1 MAQLN
6 KKVTNL
12 QIGVYQGREYIAT
25 WNFSATSQASG
36 YEYYWDYQIKG
47 NSNWQRAASGT
58 TAGASYRSTTYAPPE
73 NAQKIRVGVK
83 AVSKTYKKNK
93 KDTTYW
99 TSSYVTAT
107 KSIGIQKTQ
116 LPAPSAPNAEV
127 KNYTATI
134 TVEYTEKQCSE
145 VNIFVVDDISKTISA
160 KGTAT
165 LYYGKASLN
174 VNLQPNRTYRAYC
187 VALVSSKYSS
197 TYSNSA
203 KSDYSSEFET
213 VPSTP
218 TISSINSKSET
229 SVDIVLST
237 VTNANDYEVQYVE
250 NQEYFADPNAY
261 DAINSKTIEAIKSS
275 TKKLTITGLEM
286 GKTWFF
292 RIRGINDAGSSPW
305 SNIKYVTLGLAPN
318 APTIWSSTYSGVIN
332 EEVILYWTHNSQ
344 DSSTMRTSELLL
356 KMTFMDEENGRTM
369 ERTETITVNNTDP
382 EDEDQNTF
390 SYRFNPVDHVKNNE
404 GVVSKLEWSARTK
417 GILNSWS
424 PYSITNIIEFFV
436 KPEIILQ
443 FARTNRWY
451 WDELDLE
458 NGNIYETLGEFSDF
472 YTEDPFV
479 INGFP
484 LYVDVTVLPI
494 YTNCIDAFFGIY
506 AEETYQT
513 LDYMGNTVW
522 FPKGTEVYSR
532 TMNFP
537 NIDNHVYRFVITPKN
552 ALIDDGISYRFYAR
566 IITSNGMV
574 AEMER
579 YFTVDFE
586 DLDYELNAEISYD
599 EENISTYIQPYCLD
613 EDGNLAEDVL
623 YLSVYRQNYDGEF
636 VEIAKDVYNTN
647 IVTVVDPH
655 PTLRYV
661 CYRLAA
667 ISIKGDMHFVD
678 LPGIPIPETAIVLQ
692 WDEAWSDFDVNV
704 ADEFVEPVQRLSILK
719 LPFNV
724 DTSESN
730 TIDSSLVEYIGRRHP
745 VSYFGTQVG
754 QKLSLS
760 CDIVADDTDTIYQL
774 RRLATWLGNVYV
786 REPTGYGYWATVSVS
801 FSKTHLELKIPVK
814 LEITRVEGGV

>member
-1 MAQLN
+1 MAN
-6 KKVTNL
+6 KKVTSL
-12 QIGVYQGREYIAT
+12 KIAVYQGREYIAT
-25 WNFSATSQASG
+25 WNFSASSQASG

-47 NSNWQRAASGT
+47 NSNWQRASSGT

-83 AVSKTYKKNK
+83 PVSKTYKKNG

-99 TSSYVTAT
+99 TGSYVTVS
-107 KSIGIQKTQ
+107 KSIGIQKTK
-116 LPAPSAPNAEV
+116 LDTPSAPTAEV

-134 TVEYTEKQCSE
+134 TVNYTEKQSSQ
-145 VNIFVVDDISKTISA
+145 VRVYVVDDISKTISA
-160 KGTAT
+160 NVLAN
-165 LYYGKASLN
+165 LYYGKATVN
-174 VNLQPNRTYRAYC
+174 VNLQPNRTYRTYC
-187 VALVSSKYSS
+187 IALVSSTYSS
-197 TYSNSA
+197 TYENSDS
-203 KSDYSSEFET
+203 SDYSSEFET

-218 TISSINSKSET
+218 TISAVNSTSET
-229 SVDIVLST
+229 SVDIVLSA
-237 VTNANDYEVQYVE
+237 VTNADDYEVQYVE
-250 NQEYFADPNAY
+250 NQDYFSAPNAS
-261 DAINSKTIEAIKSS
+261 DAVNSKTIEAIKSS
-275 TKKLTITGLEM
+275 TKKLIVTGLEM

-305 SNIKYVTLGLAPN
+305 SNIRYVTLGLTPN
-318 APTIWSSTYSGVIN
+318 APTIWSSTYAGVIN
-332 EEVILYWTHNSQ
+332 EEVILYWTHNSL
-344 DSSTMRTSELLL
+344 DSSTMRTSQLLL
-356 KMTFMDEENGRTM
+356 KMTFMDETSGDYFDKS
-369 ERTETITVNNTDP
+369 ETITINNSDP
-382 EDEDQNTF
+382 KDEDQNTF
-390 SYRFNPVDHVKNNE
+390 TYRFNPIDHVSNNE

-417 GILNSWS
+417 GVLDSWS
-424 PYSITNIIEFFV
+424 PYSITNVIDFFV
-436 KPEIILQ
+436 KPEIILE
-443 FARTNRWY
+443 FARGNKWY

-458 NGNIYETLGEFSDF
+458 NGNIYETIGEFDDY
-472 YTEDPFV
+472 YTEDPF
-479 INGFP
+479 ILTNLP
-484 LYVDVTVLPI
+484 LYVEATVLPF
-494 YTNCIDAFFGIY
+494 YTNCVDAFFAIY

-522 FPKGTEVYSR
+522 FPKGTEVFSK

-537 NIDNHVYRFVITPKN
+537 NVDNHVYRFFVSPREI
-552 ALIDDGISYRFYAR
+552 LIDDGISYRFYAR
-566 IITSNGMV
+566 VITSNGMV

-579 YFTVDFE
+579 LFTVDFE
-586 DLDYELNAEISYD
+586 DLNYELNAEISYD
-599 EENISTYIQPYCLD
+599 EENISTYIQPYCVD
-613 EDGNLAEDVL
+613 DDGNIAEDVL

-647 IVTVVDPH
+647 EVTVVDPH
-655 PTLRYV
+655 PSLKYV
-661 CYRLAA
+661 KYRIAG
-667 ISIKGDMHFVD
+667 ISMKGDMFFTD

-692 WDEAWSDFDVNV
+692 WDEAWSEFDVNV
-704 ADEFVEPVQRLSILK
+704 ADEFVEPIQQLSILK

-786 REPTGYGYWATVSVS
+786 REPTGYGYWATVNVS